1 MATGT
6 TEIASIIAKLAEL
19 YPKAFSTS
27 PSRVRPLAI
36 GVKEA
41 LSRELETVT
50 PRSLSDALRR
60 YTGSVEYLKATTEG
74 AARVDLEGRPTG
86 TVTAQ
91 QAAYAQ
97 RRLADLAARRTARI
111 ETPQVSTVSTGVDLD
126 KAPAQRTVRSFA
138 AAAPQT
144 PAAKPSALRGAP
156 QRLGLAD
163 LKRAAA
169 ARRRASGYP

>member
-6 TEIASIIAKLAEL
+6 TEIASVIAKLAEL

-27 PSRVRPLAI
+27 PSHVRPLAI

-41 LSRELETVT
+41 LFRELETVT
-50 PRSLSDALRR
+50 PRSLSGALRR
-60 YTGSVEYLKATTEG
+60 YTGSVEYLKATIEG

-97 RRLADLAARRTARI
+97 RRLADLAARRMASI
-111 ETPQVSTVSTGVDLD
+111 ETPQVSTGENLD
-126 KAPAQRTVRSFA
+126 EAPAQSTVHSFA

-144 PAAKPSALRGAP
+144 PAAKPPALRGAP